1 MASQELSAQVRTIIA
16 AEPTPACFADLKEQ
30 RKIKAAQRQ
39 FAMGKMPDYSSSG
52 NTRQGTDLKWTM
64 SNHPTTKLGAA
75 FWTTRYG
82 RHQIRGVIEAL
93 EDEISD
99 RFPSARNTSQTL
111 KTDLAEIIASDY
123 LSKQVGFEHLTQFMD
138 AVLVSADGEF
148 APWEHLYAY
157 LRIYFKTNTIPD
169 ELYDQGLVTIKALQQ
184 QWSSHY
190 VGQSLDALKD
200 KLKGYHRSFERNEGL
215 YARIMPI
222 IQSSGTGKSRLV
234 NELAGSVLGIAFTLR
249 ENGST
254 GYPPGD
260 PEVVQ
265 FLKADLKLDPAL
277 EQARIICF
285 LGAAITIGMTQE
297 YSDYGRANM
306 LALMYV
312 QRQESFPKSAARLS
326 GGTRWH
332 HRMDHL
338 LYSLTV
344 CPSPK

>member
-1 MASQELSAQVRTIIA
+1 MIEL
-16 AEPTPACFADLKEQ
+16 LK
-30 RKIKAAQRQ
+30 
-39 FAMGKMPDYSSSG
+39 
-52 NTRQGTDLKWTM
+52 
-64 SNHPTTKLGAA
+64 
-75 FWTTRYG
+75 
-82 RHQIRGVIEAL
+82 
-93 EDEISD
+93 DEISD
-99 RFPSARNTSQTL
+99 GFLSERNTSQTL

-123 LSKQVGFEHLTQFMD
+123 FSRQVGFEHLTQFMD
-138 AVLVSADGEF
+138 AVLVSGDGQIS
-148 APWEHLYAY
+148 PWEHLYAY
-157 LRIYFKTNTIPD
+157 LRICFKTNTNPD
-169 ELYDQGLVTIKALQQ
+169 ELYDQGLETIKALQQ

-190 VGQSLDALKD
+190 VGQSLDALKN
-200 KLKGYHRSFERNEGL
+200 KLKGYHRSFERNERL
-215 YARIMPI
+215 YACIMPI

-260 PEVVQ
+260 PEIVQ
-265 FLKADLKLDPAL
+265 FLKADLKLGPAL

-285 LGAAITIGMTQE
+285 LGAAITIGMTPG
-297 YSDYGRANM
+297 YSQYGRANM

-332 HRMDHL
+332 HRTEKL
-338 LYSLTV
+338 LHSFTV